1 MDHSDDQ
8 YGGNLNSDSDGY
20 LGIACGAPSYFLY
33 NCGQR
38 VNSQHNQAMTLLL
51 EAKNSTS
58 DEDVKAEAEKF
69 RAR

>member
-20 LGIACGAPSYFLY
+20 LGIACGAPSYKTVDKESI
-33 NCGQR
+33 R
-38 VNSQHNQAMTLLL
+38 KLL
-51 EAKNSTS
+51 EANNTTS